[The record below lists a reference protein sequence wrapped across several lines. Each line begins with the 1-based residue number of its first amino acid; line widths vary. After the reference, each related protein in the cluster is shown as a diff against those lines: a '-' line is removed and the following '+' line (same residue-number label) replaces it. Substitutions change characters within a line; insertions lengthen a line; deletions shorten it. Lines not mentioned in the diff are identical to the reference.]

1 MLAALERMQG
11 NSLDIPESFMPS
23 IDRAVQVFLCFVAI
37 AAGAPA
43 RLAAQ
48 GPAGRVTLSVTVPAH
63 ATVEHHAV
71 ARLHGHVGDTATFTA
86 TVVIRANA
94 PYRIVARGDAGLTT
108 FELTYRALTDD
119 DTPSAPPVVFE
130 AMPDVLRPSSR

>member
-1 MLAALERMQG
+1 MRRSSITR
-11 NSLDIPESFMPS
+11 SLD
-23 IDRAVQVFLCFVAI
+23 CT
-37 AAGAPA
+37 
-43 RLAAQ
+43 
-48 GPAGRVTLSVTVPAH
+48 VTF
-63 ATVEHHAV
+63 
-71 ARLHGHVGDTATFTA
+71 GDTATFTA